1 MQKWLILGVV
11 VVVCILTTFIVFN
24 LEIETEYVPEVEVSS
39 EELRKSLVSV
49 YLKNKTSNELVKE
62 NILVD
67 SKMLLKNPYGE
78 FVSMLINGSENDNL
92 VSVFPE
98 GISMPEVKFDKGV
111 VSVEIMGDAVET
123 VIGCGNILKNSVGV
137 LGVIIIIGIILIP
150 IIKVTLL
157 MFSFKLTSAVCEI
170 IADEKIVKLI
180 DDVSDTYKILLAILI
195 SISIMFIIGI
205 TIVIKITNSSIMYR

>member
-67 SKMLLKNPYGE
+67 SKLLLRN
-78 FVSMLINGSENDNL
+78 
-92 VSVFPE
+92 
-98 GISMPEVKFDKGV
+98 
-111 VSVEIMGDAVET
+111 VSVEIMGDAVVNAESLDIENIKKALNET
-123 VIGCGNILKNSVGV
+123 LKV
-137 LGVIIIIGIILIP
+137 LTEVD
-150 IIKVTLL
+150 
-157 MFSFKLTSAVCEI
+157 S
-170 IADEKIVKLI
+170 VKLI
-180 DDVSDTYKILLAILI
+180 VDGKEL
-195 SISIMFIIGI
+195 
-205 TIVIKITNSSIMYR
+205 

>member
-111 VSVEIMGDAVET
+111 VSVEIMGDEVVNAESLDIENIKKALNET
-123 VIGCGNILKNSVGV
+123 LKV
-137 LGVIIIIGIILIP
+137 LTEVD
-150 IIKVTLL
+150 
-157 MFSFKLTSAVCEI
+157 S
-170 IADEKIVKLI
+170 VKLI
-180 DDVSDTYKILLAILI
+180 VDGKEL
-195 SISIMFIIGI
+195 
-205 TIVIKITNSSIMYR
+205 